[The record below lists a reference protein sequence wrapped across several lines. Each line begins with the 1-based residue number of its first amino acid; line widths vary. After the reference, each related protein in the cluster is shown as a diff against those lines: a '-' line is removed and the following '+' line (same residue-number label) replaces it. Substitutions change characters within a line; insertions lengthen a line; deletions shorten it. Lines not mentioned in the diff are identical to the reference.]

1 MMILSSYLVLVKHPT
16 ISLQTVFF
24 GLVLVAIFHATP
36 SSSSPSLWEKG
47 GKMIVQDSDGRRVE
61 VEGEEAKMLK
71 EFAAREKAIEQQRA
85 EAERSRQE
93 WMTAYYDSL
102 SGEDKSKN
110 AGEKRWDSDAQK

>member
-1 MMILSSYLVLVKHPT
+1 MMILSSYLV
-16 ISLQTVFF
+16 
-24 GLVLVAIFHATP
+24 LVLVAIFHATP